1 MKWRTGGAALTGVM
15 GLGLSQPVHAGESA
29 SYRLLQP
36 PAGCPAAGGMR
47 ASGTGIEL
55 DESTGDAIAGDPGG
69 ESAGGVRLTPN
80 FTGQL
85 YDARQLKVSAVP
97 ATVDEGATRQMEAEL
112 VMDDDSILPVLA
124 DGVAWSE
131 SSAALDGISVG
142 GLVTAATI
150 YQVETAVVDGSWQG
164 IADPDGFELTVLN
177 TGTDDFEEYAGDGL
191 DDDWQVGYFGLPPNA
206 DAAPDVD
213 ADSDGRDNRFEFLSG
228 FSPIDPTARFV
239 LSIVDVDHAAG
250 TADLQLNRM
259 IPDRTYTLLASPDL
273 LTPFDP
279 VGTLEPVDV
288 PTDDVIVQDPAAA
301 QPRNFYIIGI
311 SKP

>member
-1 MKWRTGGAALTGVM
+1 M
-15 GLGLSQPVHAGESA
+15 GLCWVAAQWVPASEST

-36 PAGCPAAGGMR
+36 PAGMPAGGGIR
-47 ASGTGIEL
+47 TGGTGIVA
-55 DESTGDAIAGDPGG
+55 DTTTGGAIAGVRGD
-69 ESAGGVRLTPN
+69 ETTGGVRLTPN

-85 YDARQLKVSAVP
+85 YDARALEVTATP
-97 ATVDEGATRQMEAEL
+97 ATVDEGSSRQMQAEL

-131 SSAALDGISVG
+131 ASAALDGISVG
-142 GLVTAATI
+142 GLVTAATV
-150 YQVETAVVDGSWQG
+150 YQDEVAVVDGSWQG
-164 IADPDGFELTVLN
+164 VADPDGFELTVLN
-177 TGTDDFEEYAGDGL
+177 MGSDDFGEYAGDGI
-191 DDDWQVGYFGLPPNA
+191 DDDWQVGYFGLPPNS
-206 DAAPDVD
+206 DAAPGVD

-228 FSPIDPTARFV
+228 FSPVDPTARFV
-239 LSIVDVDHAAG
+239 LSIVDVDPVAG

-259 IPDRTYTLLASPDL
+259 IPDRTYTLLSSPDL

-279 VGTLEPVDV
+279 VGVLDPVDV
-288 PTDDVIVQDPAAA
+288 PTDDVIVRDPAAP